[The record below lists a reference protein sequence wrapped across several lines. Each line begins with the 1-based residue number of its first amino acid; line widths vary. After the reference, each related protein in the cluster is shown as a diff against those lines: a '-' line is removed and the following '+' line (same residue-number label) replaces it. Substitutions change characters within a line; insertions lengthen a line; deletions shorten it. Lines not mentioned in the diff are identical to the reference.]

1 MADPFSIIAVT
12 ATGLS
17 VAQSLTNLIKDL
29 GGAPDELLALS
40 NEVWNLKLI
49 LDDVQE
55 LERGSNRPSARKL
68 DSINALVYQAR
79 IKLDIL
85 SSLITQWGK
94 LSQWG
99 DSFHIGRKDRFLW
112 LKEKGRVIKLQSE
125 LRELRSYLSI
135 AVGAQAS

>member
-40 NEVWNLKLI
+40 NEVWNLKLV
-49 LDDVQE
+49 LDDIQE

-85 SSLITQWGK
+85 SSLTTQ
-94 LSQWG
+94 
-99 DSFHIGRKDRFLW
+99 
-112 LKEKGRVIKLQSE
+112 
-125 LRELRSYLSI
+125 
-135 AVGAQAS
+135 